1 MKSLNMRNRILTLLA
16 LGAGTALLLIGTT
29 ANAAAYKLA
38 DKVGASISEFRD
50 DIVTV
55 KKELDASLAALDNV
69 VAQATVDPRKP
80 YEAFKK
86 SVPKVDSAAAKAK
99 KQAESMKAR
108 GQEYFKQWE
117 KELANVSDPEVRKL
131 ADERKSTLQATFAKI
146 KETTEPARDQ
156 FQPFLAG
163 LKDLQV
169 FLGQDLTIAGINAAK
184 DPIAKTKADG
194 AAVQQTL
201 DKVIAELNTVVATI
215 TPAKAKK

>member
-16 LGAGTALLLIGTT
+16 LGAGTTLLLTGSA

-38 DKVGASISEFRD
+38 DKVGASIAEFRD
-50 DIVTV
+50 EIVNV
-55 KKELDASLAALDNV
+55 KKELDATLASLDKIV
-69 VAQATVDPRKP
+69 TQATVDPRKS
-80 YEAFKK
+80 YEEFKK
-86 SVPKVDSAAAKAK
+86 NVPKVDSAAAKAK
-99 KQAESMKAR
+99 KQAESMKAK

-117 KELANVSDPEVRKL
+117 KELATVNNPEVRKL
-131 ADERKSTLQATFAKI
+131 ADERKAELQSSFAKI

-156 FQPFLAG
+156 FNLLLAG

-169 FLGQDLTIAGINAAK
+169 LLGQDLTIAGINAAK
-184 DPIAKTKADG
+184 DPIAKTKSEG
-194 AAVQQTL
+194 AAVQQSL